1 MQRVLTL
8 LFSVVFIH
16 ISFSQNTTK
25 PVLTAKKVV
34 SQQVWVDSIYN
45 QFSFEEKEVNTIT
58 KENNPIVVIAFFI
71 IWGFLCFCCFY
82 VCYDGDYHC
91 IMM

>member
-16 ISFSQNTTK
+16 ISFSQNKTK

-45 QFSFEEKEVNTIT
+45 QFSFEEKI
-58 KENNPIVVIAFFI
+58 KQLFIVPA
-71 IWGFLCFCCFY
+71 Y
-82 VCYDGDYHC
+82 SNKDEAHNK
-91 IMM
+91 